1 MSRGVPV
8 RVLAIAGGTASGKTT
23 VAQEVARTLGALLVT
38 HDRYYRSGDASTNYD
53 HPDSLDTG
61 RLVEDLDALRS
72 GRGVVLPR
80 YDFARHAR
88 EEDGD
93 AVTPA
98 PWIVVE
104 GILVLSDARLRE
116 RFDISVFVDAPADV
130 RLVRRVR
137 RDAVARGRACEDV
150 FRQYLATVRPMHE
163 AFVVPTMAFADAVID
178 GMCAVEESVA
188 RVLEVCRRSL

>member
-1 MSRGVPV
+1 MTAVSQV
-8 RVLAIAGGTASGKTT
+8 RVLGVAGGTASGKTT
-23 VAQEVARTLGALLVT
+23 VAREVAAALGALLVT
-38 HDRYYRSGDASTNYD
+38 HDRYYRSGDAATNYD

-61 RLVEDLDALRS
+61 RLVEDLDALRA

-88 EEDGD
+88 EAEGD
-93 AVTPA
+93 AVAPT

-104 GILVLSDARLRE
+104 GILVLCDARLRE
-116 RFDISVFVDAPADV
+116 RFDRAVFVDAPADV

-137 RDAVARGRACEDV
+137 RDALERGRSCEDV
-150 FRQYLATVRPMHE
+150 FRQYLTTVRPMHE
-163 AFVVPTMAFADAVID
+163 AFVAPSMAFADAVID

-188 RVLEVCRRSL
+188 RVVAFCRTIS